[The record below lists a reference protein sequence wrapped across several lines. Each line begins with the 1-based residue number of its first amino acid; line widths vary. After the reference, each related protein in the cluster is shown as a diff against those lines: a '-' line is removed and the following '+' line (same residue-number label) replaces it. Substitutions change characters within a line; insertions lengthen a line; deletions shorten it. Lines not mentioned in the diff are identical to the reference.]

1 MELQSWSLAQRPR
14 GWVRRLGAA
23 VGVSWYILLG
33 RDLKWG
39 RKWAA
44 GSGSEGKE
52 TLSGVLELT

>member
-1 MELQSWSLAQRPR
+1 MVSSSTPR
-14 GWVRRLGAA
+14 GWARRLGAA